1 MSGIV
6 KIYLCKYCGFYK
18 EADDN
23 NFCPQCAHY
32 MCEQEWSIDT
42 SYLDDEDEDDYDDE
56 DEDD

>member
-1 MSGIV
+1 M

-32 MCEQEWSIDT
+32 MSEQEWSIDT
-42 SYLDDEDEDDYDDE
+42 SYLDDEDEDDYDEE